1 MQSKILLIDDSNDLL
16 TTVSRFLAN
25 EGHHV
30 STARSRAE
38 AVVAFEAEDPDL
50 CIVDYELPDGT
61 GFDVILEVLKRDPK
75 AGIVMLTGH
84 GTIGLAVDAIKLG
97 ADQFLT
103 KPVNLPSLGVIVQRS
118 LQARSDQRQRSAQQ
132 RSEERARV
140 APFIGTSR
148 AIQRVQELA
157 TAVVKSH
164 APVLLTGE
172 TGTGKGVLAR
182 WLHEFGPR
190 GSEAF
195 VDLNCAGLSRE
206 LAESELFGHQRGSF
220 TSANATKRGL
230 LELAHHGSLFLDE
243 IGELDPAVQPKLL
256 KVLEDKTFR
265 RIGDVQS
272 RTTDVRLISATH
284 RDLTQLS
291 QTGEFRSDLLFRI
304 NTVEIELPA
313 LRERRED
320 IGALAGMVL
329 EHVSRQLGRGPVQLS
344 DGALHALEQHTW
356 PGNIRELRNVLERAL
371 LFCGERQIGA
381 EFIAVRPSSTV
392 EPGPK
397 TGVRATLEEL
407 ERQHILAVLQDVE
420 GKVEEAARIL
430 AIPRSSLYA
439 KLKRYG
445 AAHA

>member
-1 MQSKILLIDDSNDLL
+1 MQSKILLVDDSNDLL
-16 TTVSRFLAN
+16 TTVSRYLAN
-25 EGHHV
+25 EGYLV

-38 AVVAFEAEDPDL
+38 AVALFESEDPDL

-61 GFDVILEVLKRDPK
+61 GFDVIMELQKRDPK
-75 AGIVMLTGH
+75 AGVVMLTGH

-103 KPVNLPSLGVIVQRS
+103 KPVNLPSLGVIVQRT
-118 LQARSDQRQRSAQQ
+118 LQARSDQRQRSAHL
-132 RSEERARV
+132 RSHERARV
-140 APFIGTSR
+140 DPFIGTSA
-148 AIQRVQELA
+148 AIQHVRELA
-157 TAVVKSH
+157 SAVVKSH

-182 WLHEFGPR
+182 WLHECGPR
-190 GSEAF
+190 GAETF

-243 IGELDPAVQPKLL
+243 IGELDAAVQPKLL
-256 KVLEDKTFR
+256 KVLEEKTFR

-272 RTTDVRLISATH
+272 RITDVRLISATH

-291 QTGEFRSDLLFRI
+291 QTGEFRADLLFRI
-304 NTVEIELPA
+304 NTVEIQLPP

-320 IGALAGMVL
+320 IRPLANMVL
-329 EHVSRQLGRGPVQLS
+329 EHACRQQGRAPAQLS
-344 DGALHALEQHTW
+344 DGALDALEQHSW

-371 LFCGERQIGA
+371 LFCPGKQIGA
-381 EFIAVRPSSTV
+381 ELITVRAS
-392 EPGPK
+392 GPDRANK
-397 TGVRATLEEL
+397 PAPRATLEEL

-420 GKVEEAARIL
+420 GRVEEAARIL

-445 AAHA
+445 AAS